1 MQTLYVIF
9 GFLGPFM
16 VLGIIGI
23 FYGLYINKK
32 DRTASQG

>member
-1 MQTLYVIF
+1 MQTLYVII

-23 FYGLYINKK
+23 FYGIYANKK
-32 DRTASQG
+32 EQSEQQ

>member
-16 VLGIIGI
+16 VLGIIGV
-23 FYGLYINKK
+23 FYGIYINKHK
-32 DRTASQG
+32 EHKNG

>member
-23 FYGLYINKK
+23 FYGVYTNKK
-32 DRTASQG
+32 ERQA